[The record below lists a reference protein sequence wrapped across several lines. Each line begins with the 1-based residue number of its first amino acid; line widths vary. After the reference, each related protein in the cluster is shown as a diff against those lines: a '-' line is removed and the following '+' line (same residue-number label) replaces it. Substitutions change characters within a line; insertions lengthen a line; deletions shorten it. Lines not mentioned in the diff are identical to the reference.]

1 MFDDQD
7 DKGQTDKKQAFLEK
21 GEEFLDMF
29 RKGQEFTQDLLKD
42 NERLRYRVV
51 QLEESLKRKLE
62 TPASDPG
69 QGGSAVVEELSS
81 KLARYEKRLVELEA
95 KLGDIEAENVDFAQR
110 YLDVEEQ
117 NNNLANLYVASFQLH
132 STLDYEEVLQII
144 LEIII
149 NLIGAEVFSIFM
161 LDEKTQVLNPVAAE
175 GVEVDD
181 IQPVA
186 LGKGVIGEAAGSKQS
201 YFNEN
206 PSLDP
211 SDIFADPLV
220 CIPLMIKDD
229 VIGVICLYSLLQQK
243 ESFAPVDFE
252 LFTLLAGHAA
262 TAIFSSR
269 LFSESKRKLSTF
281 QGFLDLLSQ

>member
-1 MFDDQD
+1 MSNQDKDDQD
-7 DKGQTDKKQAFLEK
+7 KKSGLFEK

-29 RKGQEFTQDLLKD
+29 RKGQEFTHDLLKD

-51 QLEESLKRKLE
+51 QLEEGLKKKLDG
-62 TPASDPG
+62 PADSVPTANGD
-69 QGGSAVVEELSS
+69 EMTT
-81 KLARYEKRLVELEA
+81 KLARYEKRLGELEGR
-95 KLGDIEAENVDFAQR
+95 LQEIEAENVDFVQR
-110 YLDVEEQ
+110 YVDVEEQ

-149 NLIGAEVFSIFM
+149 NLVGAETFAIYL
-161 LDEKTQVLNPVAAE
+161 LDEKIQMLNPEASE
-175 GVEVDD
+175 GIAVPEIPAVKF
-181 IQPVA
+181 
-186 LGKGVIGEAAGSKQS
+186 GEGVIGNSAQSNES

-206 PSLDP
+206 PSTDLKEL
-211 SDIFADPLV
+211 FHDPLV
-220 CIPLMIKDD
+220 CIPLTIKDD
-229 VIGVICLYSLLQQK
+229 VIGVIALFNLLQQK

-269 LFSESKRKLSTF
+269 LFTESKRKLSTY